1 MDDLSRFCCQNP
13 RCADFGKRGARN
25 LTACGYSGKA
35 KKFRLLYCRT
45 CRARF
50 SERKGTPL
58 FNSRLPGEKSLSV
71 LEHIAEGCGVRKTAR
86 LLRLSRGAVGRLS
99 KLAGDQARRLHD
111 ELVAFS
117 PADAGV
123 ADGRKVGV
131 RREKTGSLRRSG
143 HPVR

>member
-58 FNSRLPGEKSLSV
+58 FNSRVTRGKKPVRAGAHCRRVRSSENGTAVEVEPGSGGPT
-71 LEHIAEGCGVRKTAR
+71 LE
-86 LLRLSRGAVGRLS
+86 
-99 KLAGDQARRLHD
+99 AG
-111 ELVAFS
+111 
-117 PADAGV
+117 G
-123 ADGRKVGV
+123 
-131 RREKTGSLRRSG
+131 RSG
-143 HPVR
+143 AAVAR

>member
-13 RCADFGKRGARN
+13 RCADFGKRGAKN
-25 LTACGYSGKA
+25 LTVCGHYGKQE
-35 KKFRLLYCRT
+35 KFRLLYGRT

-58 FNSRLPGEKSLSV
+58 FNSRLPEQKSLWV

-86 LLRLSRGAVGRLS
+86 LLRLNRGTVGRLS
-99 KLAGDQARRLHD
+99 KLAGDQARALHD

-117 PADAGV
+117 PADARG
-123 ADGRKVGV
+123 ADGRKVGI
-131 RREKTGSLRRSG
+131 RRKKAGELRRG
-143 HPVR
+143 GRRAR